1 MRLNHLDLHVPD
13 VAATRD
19 FLATYFGFRTIET
32 RGADGLAILHDDAG
46 LELVISRPIAKFG
59 GADQAALG
67 VVTYHIGFMVAT
79 KQEVDELYERLKQ
92 AGAEIHHAPRAM
104 RGGWLFYCLA
114 PGRIL
119 IEIGWRPETSFQST

>member
-19 FLATYFGFRTIET
+19 FFVAAFGLTEVET
-32 RGADGLAILHDDAG
+32 RGANGLAILQDDAG
-46 LELVISRPIAKFG
+46 LELVISRPIETFG
-59 GADQAALG
+59 GADTVAVG
-67 VVTYHIGFMVAT
+67 RNTYHVGFILPSREA
-79 KQEVDELYERLKQ
+79 VDAQYERVKA
-92 AGAEIHHAPRAM
+92 AGGEIRQPPSAI

-119 IEIGWRPETSFQST
+119 VEVGWRPSG

>member
-19 FLATYFGFRTIET
+19 FFVTYFNLRLIET
-32 RGADGLAILHDDAG
+32 RGANGLAILADDAG
-46 LELVISRPIAKFG
+46 LELVLSRPMKKFG
-59 GADQAALG
+59 SADQVDVGAA
-67 VVTYHIGFMVAT
+67 TYHIGFILPT
-79 KQEVDELYERLKQ
+79 KEDVDRLYERLRTS
-92 AGAEIHHAPRAM
+92 AAELRDPPQSV

-119 IEIGWRPETSFQST
+119 VEVGWRSTAFA